1 VSLRVTSADCR
12 FEEALEERMT
22 FGSFSG
28 SASVGPDGVS
38 GEVTDGLTNISVL
51 TDLPVEDVDTL
62 FESLEPF
69 DPTTQPGSV
78 SGIPSS

>member
-1 VSLRVTSADCR
+1 MTSADCG
-12 FEEALEERMT
+12 FQEALGERVT

-38 GEVTDGLTNISVL
+38 GEVTDGLTTIEVL